1 MPIKSVGMFTII
13 GEMQI
18 KPYEVSFMIKSLN
31 AVEIGGL
38 TLAISVLLIF
48 SILPN
53 IDGIK

>member
-1 MPIKSVGMFTII
+1 MPIKSVGMFTMI

-18 KPYEVSFMIKSLN
+18 KLYEVSFMIKSLN

-48 SILPN
+48 LILY
-53 IDGIK
+53 